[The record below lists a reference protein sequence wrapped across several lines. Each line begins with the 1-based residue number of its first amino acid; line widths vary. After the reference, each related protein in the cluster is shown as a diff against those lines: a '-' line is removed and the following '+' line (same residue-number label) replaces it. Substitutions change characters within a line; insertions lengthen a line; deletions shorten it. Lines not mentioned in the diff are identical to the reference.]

1 MKNKTCPFQ
10 DWVLTQGTNSAENE
24 HDETDPRTCPDWL
37 RMSIN
42 KTDAHPQVP
51 ASTRTGRVMITRS
64 PSQVSGADY
73 KHQTVIMKKKFTLCP
88 TRARWYVR
96 RVSRQAET
104 CLTKIQ
110 VSINLWKN
118 YCTSVALPVPGDV
131 KVPLSSRMAA
141 TRSFNY

>member
-51 ASTRTGRVMITRS
+51 ASTRTGRVMIARS
-64 PSQVSGADY
+64 PSQVSGAYY
-73 KHQTVIMKKKFTLCP
+73 KHKTVIMKKKFTLPYPGQVMGKCRCP
-88 TRARWYVR
+88 HGL
-96 RVSRQAET
+96 RQRDLEL
-104 CLTKIQ
+104 LTFK
-110 VSINLWKN
+110 SIML
-118 YCTSVALPVPGDV
+118 
-131 KVPLSSRMAA
+131 
-141 TRSFNY
+141 